1 MPSIFY
7 VDTKTRVTMLKSK
20 KETFELSEDSN
31 EIFKSGMMRPKQND
45 VKNICFAVFASCY
58 FKPTKV
64 ENDYQPDYLSSDIT
78 IIDYLGLALTKKHRY
93 SS

>member
-1 MPSIFY
+1 
-7 VDTKTRVTMLKSK
+7 MLKSK

-31 EIFKSGMMRPKQND
+31 KIFKSGMMRPKQND
-45 VKNICFAVFASCY
+45 IKNIYFAVFASYY

-64 ENDYQPDYLSSDIT
+64 ENDNQPDCLDSDIT
-78 IIDYLGLALTKKHRY
+78 IIDYFGLALPKKHRY